1 MLTTYYTRERTRTMY
16 ATAPAGPYLDTF
28 SQWLAQR
35 GFTTRTIRRCLF
47 GATQFTL
54 WAAATDIAVP
64 HLDATHLEAFHGYLA
79 QHGQRHYASGKPTP
93 RCMGA
98 HHFFAFLRA
107 QGMVSAFAV
116 AAPSS
121 PPPRLS

>member
-64 HLDATHLEAFHGYLA
+64 LLDATHLEAFHGYLA
-79 QHGQRHYASGKPTP
+79 QHGQLHYASGNPTP
-93 RCMGA
+93 RCMA
-98 HHFFAFLRA
+98 HITSSPSSVLRA
-107 QGMVSAFAV
+107 LSRR
-116 AAPSS
+116 SRS
-121 PPPRLS
+121 PRRVPHPRLS

>member
-79 QHGQRHYASGKPTP
+79 QHGQLHYASGNPTP
-93 RCMGA
+93 RCMA
-98 HHFFAFLRA
+98 ALPFSPSPRPQAFSPA
-107 QGMVSAFAV
+107 S
-116 AAPSS
+116 AAPPPVS
-121 PPPRLS
+121 PPR